1 MASNNLPKSP
11 ATFNT
16 WFANFHK
23 TFTAKHKKHGF
34 TASDL
39 KNFNNVYKAW
49 QQSYSA
55 YNSFNQF
62 VNSWNQVNA
71 QQFASLQAFVAAYWN
86 AFQQS
91 TPSNSANKTT
101 KKSSPRAKKTTAKRT
116 TKPIAKKT
124 VTKAA
129 KPTATNAQKKAAN
142 SSSSIKSKSAQ
153 RSVKATTPKKAAAKA
168 TVRKSPKTAVRTA
181 SKTAAKSNSSFAA
194 PSVWLT
200 NGKKAGQ
207 ISVYVGTTKNGG
219 FHLPTGAKAA
229 FVQYRT
235 TGRAWR
241 TLTQSAKFPF
251 THNFNGR
258 KVWYRACWIGNNGKN
273 GAWSKGVTYV
283 VAPSKKAA

>member
-34 TASDL
+34 SANDL

-91 TPSNSANKTT
+91 TPSTTASSKTA
-101 KKSSPRAKKTTAKRT
+101 KKSSPRAKKSTAKRIA
-116 TKPIAKKT
+116 KPAAKKT
-124 VTKAA
+124 VKKAS
-129 KPTATNAQKKAAN
+129 KPTAAKTTKKAATK
-142 SSSSIKSKSAQ
+142 SASIKRTATK
-153 RSVKATTPKKAAAKA
+153 RTIKATTPKKAAAK
-168 TVRKSPKTAVRTA
+168 TAVRKA
-181 SKTAAKSNSSFAA
+181 PKTAAKSNSNFAA

-241 TLTQSAKFPF
+241 TLTQSSKFPF
-251 THNFNGR
+251 THNFSGR